1 MPSLIDLLSSRLAS
15 LLPSELKSNEF
26 MKLVIPHRHSMLLSQ
41 RRATL
46 IVNRV
51 RMFAFLFAVLTPVWG
66 IIDVMVFSYP
76 LWLGLATFRLLACAA
91 FVCLLLYYRPSGNLF
106 DAYRAIALLFAI
118 PTLFYIAS
126 HTLLGGYQLT
136 QLSAMVAAG
145 YAFLPFVLMAGL
157 AIFPLTLLE
166 NVVMASVLL
175 LAHAL
180 AGYLSWATLNW
191 PSYAGGFWLLMLIA
205 GVTALASLS
214 QLAFMIALVR
224 QAIRDPLTGVFS
236 RGSGQ
241 EILTLQ
247 WDTARRHDT
256 GLAVAFIDL
265 DHFKPINDTF
275 GHEAGDLVLRSC
287 AQQMLSSL
295 RSTDTLLR
303 WGGEEFVVIMP
314 DTDREQARLALE
326 RIVRRGL
333 GMRPDGQAVTASI
346 GLAERCI
353 DFVESPAELLELA
366 DRRMYLAK
374 SSGRNRLCYESDE
387 AVTEPSAA

>member
-26 MKLVIPHRHSMLLSQ
+26 MKLAIPHRHSMLLSQ

-145 YAFLPFVLMAGL
+145 YAVLPFVLMAGL